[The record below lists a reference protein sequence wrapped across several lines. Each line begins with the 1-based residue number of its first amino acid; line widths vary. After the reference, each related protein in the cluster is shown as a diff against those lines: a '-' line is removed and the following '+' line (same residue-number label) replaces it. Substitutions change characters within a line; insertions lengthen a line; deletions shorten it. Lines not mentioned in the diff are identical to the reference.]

1 MAEITLSES
10 NWEEEVIKSNIP
22 VIVDFWAEWCMPCRM
37 ISPIVEEISN
47 EYEDKIKVGKLNVD
61 AHPSI
66 ATRYSITGIP
76 TVLFFKNGNLVDQVV
91 GAVPKRVLEEKV
103 KKVLD
108 QGISLKR

>member
-37 ISPIVEEISN
+37 VSPIVEKISN
-47 EYEDKIKVGKLNVD
+47 EYEERIKVGKLNVD
-61 AHPSI
+61 ENPSI
-66 ATRYSITGIP
+66 ATRYRIMAIP
-76 TVLFFKNGNLVDQVV
+76 AVLFFKNGDLVDQVV

-103 KKVLD
+103 KKVLNE
-108 QGISLKR
+108 

>member
-1 MAEITLSES
+1 MTEIILSES

-37 ISPIVEEISN
+37 ISPIVEQISN

-61 AHPSI
+61 AYPSI
-66 ATRYSITGIP
+66 AGRYSITGIP

-103 KKVLD
+103 KKVL
-108 QGISLKR
+108 S